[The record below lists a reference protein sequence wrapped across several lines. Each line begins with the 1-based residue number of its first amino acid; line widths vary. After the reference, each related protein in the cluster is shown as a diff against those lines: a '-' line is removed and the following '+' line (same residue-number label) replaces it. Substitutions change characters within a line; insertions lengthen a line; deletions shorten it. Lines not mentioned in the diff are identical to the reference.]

1 MAEWLLALAVLAAFV
16 PLGVIVIQRLKRS
29 KSRAAMAGM
38 LLLFGAF
45 LKVDPP
51 PPPPSGRVIKDEEDE
66 PAAGAP
72 PRT

>member
-51 PPPPSGRVIKDEEDE
+51 PPPSERVIKDEEDE